1 MRNRCGTKK
10 IIPKANKIVVITG
23 FSLST
28 GSPCLKRQAL
38 SVTAADPLSG
48 GAAKPTQPIPA
59 SGPHARQSRR
69 RRQCS
74 RAGCRRS
81 IPGLGDGGEQ
91 SVPAFR
97 PHRQFGA
104 GRIYRDQLRA
114 ALWTRRG
121 WQMERCCDASIGPL
135 STLHPYQED
144 SHRRVEYRRSTK
156 VDKAQGQAPI
166 PQGAWRSTICED
178 PPPKNKKQPQR
189 QSPKPRRE
197 ASARIPPS
205 QESHPIPSL
214 LCLFSSRRD

>member
-1 MRNRCGTKK
+1 V
-10 IIPKANKIVVITG
+10 P
-23 FSLST
+23 
-28 GSPCLKRQAL
+28 
-38 SVTAADPLSG
+38 PLSR
-48 GAAKPTQPIPA
+48 GAAKPTQPIPPLGLTLGNLGEGGNA
-59 SGPHARQSRR
+59 AEPDVVDPS
-69 RRQCS
+69 
-74 RAGCRRS
+74 
-81 IPGLGDGGEQ
+81 PGLGDGGEQ

-97 PHRQFGA
+97 PHRPFGA

-197 ASARIPPS
+197 ASARNPPS